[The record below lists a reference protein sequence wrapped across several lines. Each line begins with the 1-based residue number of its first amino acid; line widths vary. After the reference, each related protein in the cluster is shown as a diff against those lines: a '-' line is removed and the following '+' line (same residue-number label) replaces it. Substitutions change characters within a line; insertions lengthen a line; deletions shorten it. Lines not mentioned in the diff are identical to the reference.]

1 MQKFFYFNIV
11 NTLKKILFILLILA
25 AAGTAFSNTAAE
37 PLADSTVKIRQYV
50 TDETG
55 TLRPQEISQLRQV
68 LKDFED
74 STSNQIV
81 VHIIKSLD
89 GMPIEMVAYDI
100 AKKNGIGQKG
110 KNNGAL
116 LLIAMNEKRIRIE
129 VGYGLEGALPDALCG
144 RIIENEITPSFKN
157 GNYYEGILNGVNAII
172 SATKGEYKSGKSQKG
187 TEGCIGPGLFVTLVI
202 GFIIIMVIIEVLKGI
217 FGFGRVFS
225 RSRKN
230 KSDGWNSGGWWWGGG
245 SGGSGGF
252 GGGGGFTGGGGSFGG
267 GGASG
272 GW

>member
-1 MQKFFYFNIV
+1 
-11 NTLKKILFILLILA
+11 LKKILFLLLILT
-25 AAGTAFSNTAAE
+25 AAGTAFSNFSAE
-37 PLADSTVKIRQYV
+37 PAADSTIKITQYV

-55 TLRPQEISQLRQV
+55 TLKSQEINRLRQI
-68 LKDFED
+68 LKNFED

-81 VHIIKSLD
+81 VYIIKSLN
-89 GMPIEMVAYDI
+89 GTPIEMAAYDI
-100 AKKNGIGQKG
+100 AEKNGIGQKG

-116 LLIAMNEKRIRIE
+116 LLIAMNDKRMRIE

-144 RIIENEITPSFKN
+144 RIIENEITPSFKT

-172 SATKGEYKSGKSQKG
+172 SATKGEYKSEKSKKG
-187 TEGCIGPGLFVTLVI
+187 IGGCIGPGVFVIIVV
-202 GFIIIMVIIEVLKGI
+202 GFIIIMIVIEILKGI

-225 RSRKN
+225 RSKN
-230 KSDGWNSGGWWWGGG
+230 NKGDGWNSGGWWWGGG
-245 SGGSGGF
+245 SGGSSGGSFGGF
-252 GGGGGFTGGGGSFGG
+252 SGGGGSFGG

>member
-1 MQKFFYFNIV
+1 MKN
-11 NTLKKILFILLILA
+11 ILFLLLTFIT
-25 AAGTAFSNTAAE
+25 AGSAFSNFSAE
-37 PLADSTVKIRQYV
+37 PGTDSTVKITQYV
-50 TDETG
+50 TDESG
-55 TLRPQEISQLRQV
+55 TLNPQEINLLRQI
-68 LKDFED
+68 LKNYED

-81 VHIIKSLD
+81 VYIIKSLN
-89 GMPIEMVAYDI
+89 GIPIEMAAYDI
-100 AKKNGIGQKG
+100 AEKNGIGQKG

-116 LLIAMNEKRIRIE
+116 LLIAMNDKRMRIE

-157 GNYYEGILNGVNAII
+157 GNYYEGILNGVNAMI
-172 SATKGEYKSGKSQKG
+172 SATKGEYKSDKSKKG
-187 TEGCIGPGLFVTLVI
+187 IGGCFGPGLFVILVI
-202 GFIIIMVIIEVLKGI
+202 GFIIIMIIIEILKGI

-230 KSDGWNSGGWWWGGG
+230 KGDGWNSGGWWWGGG

-252 GGGGGFTGGGGSFGG
+252 GGGSFGGFSGGGGSFGG